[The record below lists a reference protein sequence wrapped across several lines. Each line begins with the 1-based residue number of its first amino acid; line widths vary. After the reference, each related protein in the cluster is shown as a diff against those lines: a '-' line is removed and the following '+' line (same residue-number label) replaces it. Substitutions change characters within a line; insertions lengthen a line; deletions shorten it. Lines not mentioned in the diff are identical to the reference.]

1 MDQCLGDFST
11 ASSIEALC
19 TLLNN
24 AEEEDQNEGLSPSSV
39 VNPGDIGPLRPA
51 SKVHTPLQK
60 DKSSKEIWNISEVP
74 EGSEFDDFLDPRE
87 QPEYEILFKQR
98 VGSEDIFLGMNRK
111 DPSTA
116 CCEDLVVKIQL
127 PNTKAS
133 DMSLDIRRKFLD
145 LRTPKYKLGL
155 HLPHPVNEKTGKAQ
169 FKVDTETL
177 EVTLTMVRDLDF
189 VNFS

>member
-1 MDQCLGDFST
+1 MEQCPGGFSS

-19 TLLNN
+19 TLLSN
-24 AEEEDQNEGLSPSSV
+24 AEEEEEKERLYSSLV
-39 VNPGDIGPLRPA
+39 VNPGDIGPLNPEKKA
-51 SKVHTPLQK
+51 LQK
-60 DKSSKEIWNISEVP
+60 DLSSKEIWDILEVP
-74 EGSEFDDFLDPRE
+74 EGSEFDDTSDQRE
-87 QPEYEILFKQR
+87 QPKYEILFKQK
-98 VGSEDIFLGMNRK
+98 VGSEDIFLGMSRK
-111 DPSTA
+111 DPSTV

-133 DMSLDIRRKFLD
+133 DISLDIRRKFLD

-177 EVTLTMVRDLDF
+177 ELTLTMVRDFDF
-189 VNFS
+189 INFS